1 MKQLM
6 VKIPIHSMIDLITNS
21 STEIFVHSEDSLKP
35 CKELINEILR
45 LTRCGKFCD
54 EIFDVKIDYDRN
66 SMYFDEFEYYA
77 EENDIP
83 FDVAEEEFNAFIEG
97 TGPKP
102 DWIEDYHLQ
111 TFLVITPK
119 EEKYEKLAELIKA
132 FLYSPEWYEHSTG

>member
-1 MKQLM
+1 
-6 VKIPIHSMIDLITNS
+6 MIDLITNS

-45 LTRCGKFCD
+45 LMRCGKFCD
-54 EIFDVKIDYDRN
+54 EVFDVKIDYDRDCL
-66 SMYFDEFEYYA
+66 YFDQYEYFA

-83 FDVAEEEFNAFIEG
+83 FDVAEEEFIAFTEG